1 MPNPALIADDPT
13 AKGPPVPSSP
23 GMAGKPLEGALW
35 MLCAALFMAIGNAM
49 IRHVGGELHPFQIV
63 FFRNLFGLMFMLPW
77 IAAVGPGRLRTGRA
91 GLYASRSLT
100 SLLAMLGWFYSV
112 THMPLPDATALSFT
126 IPLFVTAGAALFLGE
141 TVRARR
147 WAAVLVGLAG
157 VVIVVRPGAAALD
170 PTLLVMLLH
179 CAAAAA
185 TTLQV
190 RALASSD
197 GVMVVVAYM
206 GLFLTPMAL
215 VPALF
220 VWEWPTWTALGWL
233 VLLGGMMTLSQL
245 ALTRA
250 FKLAPASAMMPYDY
264 ARLPFTALLAWPL
277 FGEAMDVWGWAGA
290 GVIAASA
297 LYTAHRDAAQ
307 SRSERAA
314 AKP

>member
-1 MPNPALIADDPT
+1 MPTHALT
-13 AKGPPVPSSP
+13 AKGPASGP
-23 GMAGKPLEGALW
+23 GMAGKPLEAALW
-35 MLCAALFMAIGNAM
+35 MLGAALFIAIGNAM
-49 IRHVGGELHPFQIV
+49 IRHVSGELHPFEIV
-63 FFRNLFGLMFMLPW
+63 FFRNLFSLMFMLPW
-77 IAAVGPGRLRTGRA
+77 IAAVGLGRLRTGRA
-91 GLYASRSLT
+91 GLYASRSAT
-100 SLLAMLGWFYSV
+100 SLVAMLCWFYSV

-126 IPLFVTAGAALFLGE
+126 IPLFVTAGAALFLNE

-157 VVIVVRPGAAALD
+157 VMIVIRPDDATLD
-170 PTLLVMLLH
+170 PTILVMLLH
-179 CAAAAA
+179 CVAAAI

-190 RALASSD
+190 RALATSD

-220 VWEWPTWTALGWL
+220 VWEWPSWTALGWL
-233 VLLGGMMTLSQL
+233 VLLGGVLTLGQL
-245 ALTRA
+245 AMTRA

-277 FGEAMDVWGWAGA
+277 FGEAMDLWGWVGA

-307 SRSERAA
+307 SRAERAA
-314 AKP
+314 AAKA

>member
-1 MPNPALIADDPT
+1 MPSLAPIADGSEPGKP
-13 AKGPPVPSSP
+13 AP
-23 GMAGKPLEGALW
+23 GMTGRPLEAALW

-49 IRHVGGELHPFQIV
+49 IRHVSDELHPFQIV

-77 IAAVGPGRLRTGRA
+77 IAAVGLGRLRTGRA

-100 SLLAMLGWFYSV
+100 SLLAMLCWFYSV

-126 IPLFVTAGAALFLGE
+126 IPLFVTAGAALFMGE

-147 WAAVLVGLAG
+147 WAAVLTGLGG
-157 VVIVVRPGAAALD
+157 VMIVIRPGDAAMD
-170 PTLLVMLLH
+170 PTMLVMLLH

-185 TTLQV
+185 ATLQV
-190 RALASSD
+190 RALATLD
-197 GVMVVVAYM
+197 GVMVVVAFM

-233 VLLGGMMTLSQL
+233 AVLGGVLTLAQL
-245 ALTRA
+245 AMTRA
-250 FKLAPASAMMPYDY
+250 FKMAPASSMMPYDY

-277 FGEAMDVWGWAGA
+277 FGEAMDVWGWVGA

-307 SRSERAA
+307 SRAERTAA
-314 AKP
+314 AKA

>member
-1 MPNPALIADDPT
+1 
-13 AKGPPVPSSP
+13 
-23 GMAGKPLEGALW
+23 
-35 MLCAALFMAIGNAM
+35 
-49 IRHVGGELHPFQIV
+49 
-63 FFRNLFGLMFMLPW
+63 
-77 IAAVGPGRLRTGRA
+77 
-91 GLYASRSLT
+91 YASRSAT
-100 SLLAMLGWFYSV
+100 SLVAMLCWFYSV

-126 IPLFVTAGAALFLGE
+126 IPLFVTAGAALFLNE

-157 VVIVVRPGAAALD
+157 VMIVVRPGDTTLD
-170 PTLLVMLLH
+170 PAILVMLLH
-179 CAAAAA
+179 CVAAAA

-190 RALASSD
+190 RALATSD

-220 VWEWPTWTALGWL
+220 VWEWPSWTALGWL
-233 VLLGGMMTLSQL
+233 VLLGGVLTLGQL
-245 ALTRA
+245 AMTRA

-277 FGEAMDVWGWAGA
+277 FGEAMDLWGWVGA

-307 SRSERAA
+307 SRAERSA
-314 AKP
+314 AKA